1 MKWSRLIASVLIC
14 QLAGIIGSV
23 FTVSSIPDWY
33 AGLNKPWFTPPNWLF
48 GPVWITL
55 YTLMGI
61 SLYIVWNKG
70 LDNKNVRSAIT
81 VFGIQL
87 FLNSV
92 WSIIFFGIQNT
103 FIALSEIIMLW
114 IAILVTIIKFYR
126 IDRRASLLLVPYIV
140 WVTIAA
146 LLNYFVWVLN

>member
-1 MKWSRLIASVLIC
+1 MKWPKFIVSILIC

-33 AGLNKPWFTPPNWLF
+33 EGLNKPWFTPPNWLF

-61 SLYIVWNKG
+61 SLYVIWNKG
-70 LDNKNVRSAIT
+70 LDNKDVRSAIA
-81 VFGIQL
+81 VFGLQL
-87 FLNSV
+87 GLNSA
-92 WSIIFFGIQNT
+92 WSIIFFGFQNI
-103 FIALSEIIMLW
+103 FAALLEIVVLW

-126 IDRRASLLLVPYIV
+126 IDKKAGLLIIPYII
-140 WVTIAA
+140 WVTIAT
-146 LLNYFVWVLN
+146 LLNYFVWILN

>member
-70 LDNKNVRSAIT
+70 LGNKNVRSAIT